1 MWRSLRS
8 VGPLPRGLGRL
19 GGRARAGSSDG
30 GTGFGKDRQSTP
42 DQLVEGLQ
50 RVSQSED
57 APRER
62 RTAVMGESDFY
73 EIDAQVNECALSCA
87 LSHASAHASM
97 L

>member
-1 MWRSLRS
+1 
-8 VGPLPRGLGRL
+8 
-19 GGRARAGSSDG
+19 
-30 GTGFGKDRQSTP
+30 
-42 DQLVEGLQ
+42 VEGLQ